1 MENRLREIF
10 GKMAMDSR
18 SVLLDYIA
26 DKIESFRFFS
36 YGSNM
41 NEEKFREDM
50 KEAGKEI
57 GLINPKKR
65 NLLGF
70 KRTLSNKSRHHGIAF
85 SICGSASAQVEGI
98 CHDIPTDA
106 LKAFLKKEG
115 LLQKIPSY
123 KFIMVSVADE
133 DEPILTLLGLKP
145 TLLEQLSLG
154 DRKKALSYLNESIKG
169 AKHFEVEHSDMLEAK
184 NTLEPDDSLR

>member
-57 GLINPKKR
+57 GLINDKKR
-65 NLLGF
+65 KLSGF
-70 KRTLSNKSRHHGIAF
+70 KRTLSNKSRYHGIAF
-85 SICGSASAQVEGI
+85 SICGSASAEVEGI

-123 KFIMVSVADE
+123 KLIMVSVADE

-145 TLLEQLSLG
+145 TLLEQLSPG

-184 NTLEPDDSLR
+184 NTLEHQ